1 MLTVRPEL
9 VWLLPWVALLL
20 SMPLFLVR
28 RTRIRSYAAP
38 PAREAPLVTA
48 IVPARNEAANIGI
61 CVASL
66 LNSTYPNLE
75 VVVIDDGSSDGTGDI
90 VRILAEHAGGRLRL
104 VDGEPL
110 PAGWV
115 GKTWACWQGY
125 RVARGELLL
134 FTDAD
139 TRHEDAL
146 LGHAVGA
153 AETRGADLV
162 SVMPRQ
168 LMGSVWERLVLPQ
181 IFAIL
186 GMRYFA
192 LERISRT
199 RNPRHVIANGQFI
212 LIRRDAYE
220 AIGGHAAVRSD
231 IVEDQRIAQRMVET
245 GRRIFVAH
253 AQELM
258 ETRMYRSL
266 GGIVEGW
273 SKNLA
278 RGSRRAAPPWIAP
291 LVPWLIAV
299 FIAGAWLLPPV
310 VLAATVFNRF
320 GSPAFNWSLGATLL
334 SLIYWM
340 TMYAGMRVPMRYAPG
355 YPLGAAVAVALFV
368 RSALRG
374 GRTDWKGR
382 RYESTL

>member
-1 MLTVRPEL
+1 MLTLRPEL

-28 RTRIRSYAAP
+28 RTRIRAYAP
-38 PAREAPLVTA
+38 PAAGAAPLVTA

-104 VDGEPL
+104 IDGEPL

-162 SVMPRQ
+162 SVLPRQ

-231 IVEDQRIAQRMVET
+231 IVEDQRLAQLMVET

-340 TMYAGMRVPMRYAPG
+340 TTYASMRVPARYAPG
-355 YPLGAAVAVALFV
+355 YPLGAALAVALFV

-374 GRTDWKGR
+374 ERTDWKGR
-382 RYESTL
+382 RYEVKL